1 VDSVAAKTYTDAIQS
16 FESTFQAKVV
26 LPTGLEAQWF
36 KDALGEYE
44 LEIGT
49 TSYDEGTQTFPVTF
63 QQYQINSIGYLM
75 KLRWCERELSRVLQI
90 NNIIGK
96 DVSLNGNG
104 DTKRMTKEELLI
116 EMARVKDLL
125 DKQKTTCYS

>member
-1 VDSVAAKTYTDAIQS
+1 MAAKTYADAVSS
-16 FESTFQAKVV
+16 FESTFQSKVV

-44 LEIGT
+44 LEMGT
-49 TSYDEGTQTFPVTF
+49 TEYDESTQKFPDTFE
-63 QQYQINSIGYLM
+63 QYQINTIGYLM
-75 KLRWCERELSRVLQI
+75 KLRWCERELSRVIQI
-90 NNIIGK
+90 SNIIAK

-116 EMARVKDLL
+116 EMARAKDFIE
-125 DKQKTTCYS
+125 KQKPSCFV